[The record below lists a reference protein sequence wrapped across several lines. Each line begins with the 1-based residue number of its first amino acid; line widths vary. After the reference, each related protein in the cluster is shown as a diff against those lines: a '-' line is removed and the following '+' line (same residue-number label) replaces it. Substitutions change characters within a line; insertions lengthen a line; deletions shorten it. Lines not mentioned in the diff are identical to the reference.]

1 MSLYHTSKL
10 FLTIDC
16 QISFIIP
23 LRNLIYFCKGTLNFA
38 LQNESTRVFVVIPSI
53 DLQGTQVKKSVYLK
67 PPLTF
72 IINSPLQ
79 YLTSTKKKKVVV
91 SIFYNTFYSG
101 NKK

>member
-1 MSLYHTSKL
+1 MSLYHTSKF

-38 LQNESTRVFVVIPSI
+38 LQNESTRVFVVTPSI

-67 PPLTF
+67 PPFNLYYKQPITVF
-72 IINSPLQ
+72 DL
-79 YLTSTKKKKVVV
+79 Y
-91 SIFYNTFYSG
+91 
-101 NKK
+101 